1 LLSWVSGSARSPHG
15 RKKGFVSKRAAELR
29 QRIAAVK
36 RGFLLDR
43 GFGIN
48 LNKGEA
54 QYALVHFVFLN
65 RGGEKL
71 VVN

>member
-1 LLSWVSGSARSPHG
+1 M
-15 RKKGFVSKRAAELR
+15 SKRAAELR